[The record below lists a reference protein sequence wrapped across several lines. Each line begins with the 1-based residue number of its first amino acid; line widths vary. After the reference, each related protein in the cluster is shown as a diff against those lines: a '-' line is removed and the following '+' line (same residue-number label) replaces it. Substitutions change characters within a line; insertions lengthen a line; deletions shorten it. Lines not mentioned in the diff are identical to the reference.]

1 MKLNRGIKFY
11 VISTFMIFI
20 ALIIVVCFVFQVF
33 LIDDIYLYVK
43 KWSMQNDLNRI
54 NTIIKQDD
62 YEEELNKL
70 IENTDYEIYVLNQY
84 HRVLYY
90 NNSQRQLMMANEN
103 VLVVDN
109 VGEIESLQA
118 KASKNKVIGK
128 TYFYKESKKNL
139 PPEENKTNMI
149 NHDKRI
155 EDTLCMINVNQE
167 DNDQKIVILLSRV
180 IPLATTVETIQ
191 VQLFVTGAFM
201 AIIALIVAFY
211 ITNKLVKPLV
221 NINESAKRL
230 SIGEYEVSFDGKG
243 YKEIEELSAT
253 LNHTSKEL
261 VKVEQLRREL
271 IANMS
276 HDLRTPLTMIS
287 GYGEIMR
294 DIPGENTPENVQII
308 IDEAK
313 KLTTIVNDILDL
325 SKLQS
330 SQMQLEISKFNITN
344 EIKDMVYRFNNF
356 LKKEDIQIEFIYD
369 QEILIEADYTKMLR
383 AIYNLL
389 INSVNYCGDD
399 KIVIIKQL
407 IDESTITYQFIDHGE
422 GISQQDLP
430 FIWDRYY
437 KVDKNHQRGKVGSGI
452 GLSIV
457 KEILDLHHFEYGVES
472 EVGKGT
478 TFYFTIKKLS

>member
-1 MKLNRGIKFY
+1 
-11 VISTFMIFI
+11 MIFI
-20 ALIIVVCFVFQVF
+20 IIIIVVCFIFQVF
-33 LIDDIYLYVK
+33 LIDDIYLAVK
-43 KWSMQNDLNRI
+43 KWSMQKDLDKI

-70 IENTDYEIYVLNQY
+70 IANTDYEIYVLNEN
-84 HRVLYY
+84 HHVLYY
-90 NNSQRQLMMANEN
+90 NNPQRQLMLANED
-103 VLVVDN
+103 VLIIDN
-109 VGEIESLQA
+109 IDEIQNLQA

-128 TYFYKESKKNL
+128 TYFYKDSKKDF
-139 PPEENKTNMI
+139 PPEDNKMHMI

-155 EDTLCMINVNQE
+155 EDTLCTINVNQE
-167 DNDQKIVILLSRV
+167 GEDQKIVILLSRLF
-180 IPLATTVETIQ
+180 PLATTVETIQ
-191 VQLFVTGAFM
+191 VQLFLTGAFM
-201 AIIALIVAFY
+201 TIVALIVAFY
-211 ITNKLVKPLV
+211 ITNKLAKPLV

-230 SIGEYEVSFDGKG
+230 SIGEHEVNFEGKG

-308 IDEAK
+308 IDEAQ

-325 SKLQS
+325 SKFQA
-330 SQMQLEISKFNITN
+330 SQMQLKMTKFNITK
-344 EIKDMVYRFNNF
+344 EIKDMVYRFKNF
-356 LKKEDIQIEFIYD
+356 LKKEEIQIEFIYD

-383 AIYNLL
+383 VIYNLL

-399 KIVIIKQL
+399 KKVIIKQL
-407 IDESTITYQFIDHGE
+407 IKDSTITYQFIDHGE

-430 FIWDRYY
+430 FVWDRYY
-437 KVDKNHQRGKVGSGI
+437 KVDKNHQRAKVGSGI

-472 EVGKGT
+472 EINEGT
-478 TFYFTIKKLS
+478 TFYFTVTKLS